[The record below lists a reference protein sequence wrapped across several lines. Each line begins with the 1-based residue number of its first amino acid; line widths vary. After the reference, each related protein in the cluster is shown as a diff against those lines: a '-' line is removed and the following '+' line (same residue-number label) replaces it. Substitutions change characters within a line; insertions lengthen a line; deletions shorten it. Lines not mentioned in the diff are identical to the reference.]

1 MQLDDSQMDALL
13 TSHAL
18 SPELLRR
25 DAFDEFLED
34 RRRRL
39 SGLIER
45 VMGKYQWT
53 EVRSRIE
60 ASAAW

>member
-1 MQLDDSQMDALL
+1 MQLDDRQMDALL

-18 SPELLRR
+18 LPELLRR

-39 SGLIER
+39 TGLIER
-45 VMGKYQWT
+45 AMGKPVSWIV
-53 EVRSRIE
+53 EDDG
-60 ASAAW
+60 ADG